1 MSSTNAGRY
10 LVVAIDPGSGS
21 SSACGLAAIT
31 PENRAIVCTRAFW
44 PLKYTNPAVK
54 RIKDIV
60 EQLDAQ
66 LKMLAVEFPQR
77 TIVVGIESF
86 VMRGK
91 GGETLQR
98 FIGAA
103 LSRVAFDYKI
113 IEIQNTTMKKWVGGR
128 GASSK
133 EDVAIGVAAFFA
145 PNDASAGLVS
155 SLIEDNEADVIDALG
170 IGITTIKKEGID
182 HG

>member
-1 MSSTNAGRY
+1 MKY
-10 LVVAIDPGSGS
+10 LVIAIDPGSGS
-21 SSACGLAAIT
+21 SSACGLAAIL
-31 PENRAIVCTRAFW
+31 PERREIVCTRAFW
-44 PLKYTNPAVK
+44 PLRYQQPAVK

-66 LKMLAVEFPQR
+66 LKMLAVEHPQR

-103 LSRVAFDYKI
+103 LSKI
-113 IEIQNTTMKKWVGGR
+113 AYDWRIVEIQNTTMKKYVGGR
-128 GASSK
+128 GASLKS
-133 EDVAIGVAAFFA
+133 EVAIGVAKYFA
-145 PNDASAGLVS
+145 DNASAAGLVE
-155 SLIEDNEADVIDALG
+155 SLMADHEEDVIDALG
-170 IGITTIKKEGID
+170 IGITTILKEGLV
-182 HG
+182 